1 MSYGLLLGSLW
12 KDQHTQ
18 KWVTRSCWNA
28 RAICIQSAGLLRNDC
43 VSTLIYT
50 VGLTASV
57 LLLHHLLTQSSMLH
71 FAISP
76 HSVSNTVLPAGSQH
90 DPMSYLDSGWSTD
103 NDISTNTNSPIPF
116 CYVRDFP
123 PIEYDDTFNDTRST
137 YSSLPKHRW
146 MLLDGPH
153 TAATT
158 VPKKHCGATWQAA
171 MPLPT
176 DPPWI
181 SHVLSE
187 CDKHF

>member
-1 MSYGLLLGSLW
+1 MSDTFLLKCTCNLHPECRFVKEWLCEHLDLHSRT
-12 KDQHTQ
+12 H
-18 KWVTRSCWNA
+18 CNF
-28 RAICIQSAGLLRNDC
+28 
-43 VSTLIYT
+43 
-50 VGLTASV
+50 ASV

-116 CYVRDFP
+116 CYLRDFP
-123 PIEYDDTFNDTRST
+123 PMEYDDTFNDTRST

-146 MLLDGPH
+146 MHLDGPH
-153 TAATT
+153 TAVTT
-158 VPKKHCGATWQAA
+158 VPKKRCGATWQAA